1 MPPNIGSIEPS
12 KVQKPRS
19 FNIPSANLLI
29 FSLLKL
35 QMTGM
40 LLIRQ
45 GGSHNTHHKWALIH
59 PDPSRIGSQ
68 CQIHIF

>member
-1 MPPNIGSIEPS
+1 MGFIDLFGGKKTVPPNIGSIEPS

-29 FSLLKL
+29 FRFLKL

-40 LLIRQ
+40 LLIAQ
-45 GGSHNTHHKWALIH
+45 VGFDS
-59 PDPSRIGSQ
+59 SRP
-68 CQIHIF
+68 